1 MDYFQ
6 LKTTCTPDLTD
17 ILIALFSQF
26 PFDTFEE
33 NETGFSAYIPA
44 DNWKDEIEKGIIG
57 IKENFTFRVE
67 KNFIP
72 YQNWNAIWEASFQPI
87 LVDDFCGIRADFHP
101 PLQQVKHE
109 IVINPK
115 MAFGTGHHETT
126 YMVMSLMERMDFV
139 GKSVFDYGCGTGIL
153 AILASQLGAKNIDAV
168 DIEQPSYENTIE
180 NAAINQI
187 DNIQPYLGTIETVEK
202 GDFDIILAN
211 INRNVIL
218 ATLPSLFNK
227 LKSGGTLVV
236 SGFLKEDEALLK
248 DSAQKAGFHLG
259 EGLNR
264 NNWICLQLL
273 KLDGK

>member
-6 LKTTCTPDLTD
+6 IKINCESELTEV
-17 ILIALFSQF
+17 LIALFSQF

-33 NETGFSAYIPA
+33 NETGFSAYLPSN
-44 DNWKDEIEKGIIG
+44 DWTDEIEKGIIG
-57 IKENFTFRVE
+57 LKENFYFRVE

-72 YQNWNAIWEASFQPI
+72 YQNWNEIWESNFQPI
-87 LVDDFCGIRADFHP
+87 LVRDFCGIRADFHP

-126 YMVMSLMERMDFV
+126 FMVMSLMEEMDFD
-139 GKSVFDYGCGTGIL
+139 GKKVFDYGCGTGIL

-180 NAAINQI
+180 NAEINQI
-187 DNIQPYLGTIETVEK
+187 SNIQPYLGNLETVENS
-202 GDFDIILAN
+202 DYDLILAN

-218 ATLPSLFNK
+218 DSLPSLFIK
-227 LKSGGTLVV
+227 LKKGGTLVV
-236 SGFLKEDEALLK
+236 SGFLKEDESLLK
-248 DSAQKAGFHLG
+248 KAAIDANFEIGK
-259 EGLNR
+259 GLER

-273 KLDGK
+273 KK

>member
-6 LKTTCTPDLTD
+6 IKTTCDLDLTE

-33 NETGFSAYIPA
+33 NETGFSSYIPS
-44 DNWKDEIEKGIIG
+44 DSWTDDIEKGIIG
-57 IKENFTFRVE
+57 IKQNFDFRVE

-72 YQNWNAIWEASFQPI
+72 YQNWNEIWESNFHPI
-87 LVDDFCGIRADFHP
+87 LVGNFCGIRADFHE

-126 YMVMSLMERMDFV
+126 FMVMSLMEEMDFAE
-139 GKSVFDYGCGTGIL
+139 KMVFDYGCGTGIL

-168 DIEQPSYENTIE
+168 DIEQPSYENTVE
-180 NAAINQI
+180 NAEINSI
-187 DNIQPYLGTIETVEK
+187 SNIQPYLGTLTAVEK
-202 GDFDIILAN
+202 GDYDIILAN

-218 ATLPSLFNK
+218 DSLPALFIK
-227 LKSGGTLVV
+227 LKKGGILVV
-236 SGFLKEDEALLK
+236 SGFFFFKQMTAYE
-248 DSAQKAGFHLG
+248 
-259 EGLNR
+259 
-264 NNWICLQLL
+264 ITV
-273 KLDGK
+273 